1 MKSRRAVNRSGD
13 DATALRLLDPLA
25 NQGYVPAQM
34 TLGSMYQFGRG
45 VPQGYSAAAK
55 WFRKAADQGY
65 APAQLSLGYM
75 YAEGLGVPQND
86 VQAYKWYSLAVAGLP
101 VSNTENRENA
111 IKYRDHLAAKMTPDQ
126 VAEAQKLAS
135 EWKPSGP

>member
-1 MKSRRAVNRSGD
+1 
-13 DATALRLLDPLA
+13 
-25 NQGYVPAQM
+25 
-34 TLGSMYQFGRG
+34 
-45 VPQGYSAAAK
+45 
-55 WFRKAADQGY
+55 
-65 APAQLSLGYM
+65 
-75 YAEGLGVPQND
+75 VPQND

-101 VSNTENRENA
+101 ASNTGSRENA